1 MGGVFGSNGS
11 YSKIYHLS
19 PDVRSWKT
27 RFEILR
33 LTESEVGQL
42 YQVFINVDIA
52 EKNKIDTSNLT
63 AYLKV
68 EKNMFAKR
76 MLSSFKKGVRFE
88 GFLFEV
94 WNLCTIDETELGRK
108 SLNRF
113 IRINT
118 QLSHH
123 FHCL

>member
-1 MGGVFGSNGS
+1 MGGIFGSNGS

-94 WNLCTIDETELGRK
+94 WNLCTIDETELGR
-108 SLNRF
+108 R
-113 IRINT
+113 R
-118 QLSHH
+118 
-123 FHCL
+123 